1 MEKFIKTSDEE
12 LAGALRAC
20 GYKELKKQGKFF
32 VFLNSGKLNF
42 TEQQKKNI
50 IYSDKLC
57 I

>member
-32 VFLNSGKLNF
+32 VFINNGKLSF
-42 TEQQKKNI
+42 SQEQKNKMV
-50 IYSDKLC
+50 YTNKMEV
-57 I
+57 